1 MPTRL
6 LLRNCCVMMIWEKK
20 RHEPM
25 SAADVPPKN
34 RTDMKEGCV
43 MNRILDQKPVN
54 TSRQSEF
61 DYLKGFFMVFIFLV
75 HAYQTT
81 LSNEDIVIKVIYGF
95 ATLSGAAIFIFVM
108 GMGTVYSRHS
118 EPGTLAK
125 SGIVMIGYQYLSNI
139 AYLAALTLP
148 YLFVRNRL
156 DDRQVYYDLLLEYL
170 QFINI
175 FFIAGIIYLALALAK
190 KMKLSPV
197 GYAVAGL
204 LFAIV
209 APFLYGRP
217 VDIPVLGYIV
227 KIIIGEDYFVTFAA
241 VYFLSY
247 AFLGVA
253 FGHLLQRVR
262 DKKAFYGLVMPVCAV
277 IALIWW
283 IFTVKKYGGGEELY
297 AYLCVAY
304 TQPDLF
310 HVAASIAHIL
320 FFAGVLYFG
329 DSAMKKSGVIGRQ
342 LLYYNRHISKYY
354 AIHIGIYFVIYG
366 FHKYEGFS
374 SLQCWMIT
382 VLCMVVTGGI
392 VRLYVNFTAKKK
404 T

>member
-1 MPTRL
+1 
-6 LLRNCCVMMIWEKK
+6 
-20 RHEPM
+20 
-25 SAADVPPKN
+25 
-34 RTDMKEGCV
+34 
-43 MNRILDQKPVN
+43 MNRILGKEPVN
-54 TSRQSEF
+54 TSRQGEF
-61 DYLKGFFMVFIFLV
+61 DYLKGFFMLFIFLV
-75 HAYQTT
+75 HAYQAT
-81 LSNEDIVIKVIYGF
+81 LSNEDIVIRFVYGF

-118 EPGTLAK
+118 EPKTLAK

-156 DDRQVYYDLLLEYL
+156 DNKQVYYDLLLEYL

-190 KMKLSPV
+190 KLKLPAV
-197 GYAVAGL
+197 GYAAAGL
-204 LFAIV
+204 LFAIA
-209 APFLYGRP
+209 APFIYGTS

-253 FGHLLQRVR
+253 FGHLLQRVK
-262 DKKAFYGLVMPVCAV
+262 DKNKFYSLVMPICAV
-277 IALIWW
+277 IALVWW
-283 IFTVKKYGGGEELY
+283 IFTVKKYGFGDEFY
-297 AYLCVAY
+297 SYLCIAY
-304 TQPDLF
+304 TEPDLF
-310 HVAASIAHIL
+310 HVVASIAHVL

-329 DSAMKKSGVIGRQ
+329 DGVMKKSGAFGRQ
-342 LLYYNRHISKYY
+342 ILFYNRHISKYY
-354 AIHIGIYFVIYG
+354 AIHIAVYFVIYG

-374 SLQCWMIT
+374 PLQCWLIT
-382 VLCMVVTGGI
+382 ALCMIVTGAI
-392 VRLYVNFTAKKK
+392 VRLYVGISDKKK
-404 T
+404 G